1 MSNKIARLT
10 ILILQAI
17 ITLAILAMCVF
28 GFSLDT
34 YWLNHIEFAECAIR
48 LICISVFTVFYYNS
62 LAGGFGSDTLFI
74 PIHLLFSV
82 LSEARILDTFSRTF
96 GIYIFP
102 PLEIVNIFIFSTIMT
117 VIPLI
122 GYCIFFDN
130 PSSDSAVRF
139 LLAGIIGTV
148 IVTDIIPKT
157 QILNSL
163 WDFLAIKVLIYSI
176 YIIAATVCFIRLS
189 TDSIGPDMIRHLV
202 CLILV
207 VGNCINLFF
216 NTFTMNL
223 IGTAFLISA
232 CTIILIMT
240 KRNAIKM

>member
-10 ILILQAI
+10 ILVLQAL
-17 ITLAILAMCVF
+17 ITLATLTLCVF

-34 YWLNHIEFAECAIR
+34 YWLNHIEFAECAVR
-48 LICISVFTVFYYNS
+48 LVCISVFTAFYYNS

-74 PIHLLFSV
+74 PIHLLFSA
-82 LSEARILDTFSRTF
+82 LSEARILDTFSRAF
-96 GIYIFP
+96 GIYVFP
-102 PLEIVNIFIFSTIMT
+102 PLEIVNIYIFSTIMT

-122 GYCIFFDN
+122 SYCIFFDN
-130 PSSDSAVRF
+130 LSSDSSIRF

-157 QILNSL
+157 QTLDTL
-163 WDFLAIKVLIYSI
+163 WNFPAIKVLIYSI
-176 YIIAATVCFIRLS
+176 YIIAVTVCFIRFS
-189 TDSIGPDMIRHLV
+189 TDSIGPDIIRHLV
-202 CLILV
+202 CLILI
-207 VGNCINLFF
+207 VGNYVNLFF

-223 IGTAFLISA
+223 IGTAFLIGA